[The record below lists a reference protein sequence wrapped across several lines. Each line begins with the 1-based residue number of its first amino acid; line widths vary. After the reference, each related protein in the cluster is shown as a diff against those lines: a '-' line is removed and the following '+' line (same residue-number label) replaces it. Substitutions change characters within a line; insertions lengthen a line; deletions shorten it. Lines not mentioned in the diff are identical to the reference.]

1 MGKKKV
7 KIEQV
12 SCEKQA
18 VMEIKKDILSDLD
31 KVVDL
36 AAIIA
41 LGYHIIRSALASA
54 IYSEAMTKD
63 ESDEY
68 VEEIS
73 KLLKTHIEEVEQLR
87 LKNRHNGSKRESE
100 AL

>member
-7 KIEQV
+7 KIEEIC
-12 SCEKQA
+12 CEKQA
-18 VMEIKKDILSDLD
+18 VMEMKKDILSDLD
-31 KVVDL
+31 KVVDISD
-36 AAIIA
+36 IIS
-41 LGYHIIRSALASA
+41 LGYHMIKSALASA

-63 ESDEY
+63 ESDEC

-73 KLLKTHIEEVEQLR
+73 KLFKAHIEEVERLR
-87 LKNRHNGSKRESE
+87 FKNRHNGSE

>member
-18 VMEIKKDILSDLD
+18 VMEMKKNILSHLD
-31 KVVDL
+31 EVVDL
-36 AAIIA
+36 SDIIS
-41 LGYHIIRSALASA
+41 LGYHMIRSALSSA
-54 IYSEAMTKD
+54 IYSEEMTKYD
-63 ESDEY
+63 SDEC

-87 LKNRHNGSKRESE
+87 LNYSHNGSE